1 MIPVAF
7 PSASFYLMLAF
18 SFVAGLVLVGWW
30 CVLALSKRARAAF
43 GRHPMRW
50 GLCMAV
56 LAVLAAFHV
65 WVYLGVR
72 EIERDIAQRQAA
84 KRFVLGEAMTLGGIG
99 LPAGTRLELDQAD
112 QPATFVRAE
121 LPDAVTIA
129 GVSTT
134 LVVRQV
140 RREYDDAYAV
150 RRVRAERVTLV
161 GSGAQVADGWRCDAT
176 AGIEFDAGPDE
187 APAGL
192 YQCRLAAGNLLD
204 GRGLPA
210 ATRLLATGGTLY
222 VDGYRAQDRWRLD
235 LSTGSAVEL
244 RDLLIDGPSI
254 YLDASRRL
262 VRIESGELVCP
273 LDLGGIA
280 YPPGTRVRSAGREGA
295 DATAWIFSPR
305 EDAPAR
311 RAGQDDI
318 SAGTS
323 VVQRADG
330 EVLALRRNDEVG
342 VFDFMTLVV
351 EGAPPRPTRSACPA
365 PRK

>member
-7 PSASFYLMLAF
+7 PSASFYLMLAL

-43 GRHPMRW
+43 GRHPVRW
-50 GLCMAV
+50 GLCMSV
-56 LAVLAAFHV
+56 LAVLAAFDV
-65 WVYLGVR
+65 WVYAGLR

-84 KRFVLGEAMTLGGIG
+84 KHFVLGEAMTLGGIG
-99 LPAGTRLELDQAD
+99 LPVGTRLELDQAD
-112 QPATFVRAE
+112 EPATFVRAE

-134 LVVRQV
+134 LVLRQV
-140 RREYDDAYAV
+140 QREYDDAYAV
-150 RRVRAERVTLV
+150 RRVAAERVTLV
-161 GSGAQVADGWRCDAT
+161 GSGAQAAEGWRCDAT
-176 AGIEFDAGPDE
+176 AGIEFNAGPDE

-192 YQCRLAAGNLLD
+192 YQCQLAAGNLLD
-204 GRGLPA
+204 GRELPA
-210 ATRLLATGGTLY
+210 GARLLATGGTRY
-222 VDGYRAQDRWRLD
+222 VDGYRAEDRWRVD
-235 LSTGSAVEL
+235 LSTGSAIEL
-244 RDLLIDGPSI
+244 RGLLIDGPSI
-254 YLDASRRL
+254 YLDASPGL

-280 YPPGTRVRSAGREGA
+280 YPAGTRVRSAGRDGM
-295 DATAWIFSPR
+295 DARAWVFSPR

-311 RAGQDDI
+311 RDGQDDVT
-318 SAGTS
+318 AGTS
-323 VVQRADG
+323 VVQRPDG
-330 EVLALRRNDEVG
+330 EVLALRRNEEVG

-365 PRK
+365 QGK